1 MAQKAGT
8 YDTYGQVGIREDL
21 ADVIHN
27 VSPEDTPFQS
37 VIGSQRVRNIFT
49 EWQTDALA
57 TATTSN
63 AQVEGFEY
71 TYVDPTSTTR
81 VGNYTQIMS
90 KTSQVSKTADAVNT
104 AGRARESAYQIVKRG
119 RELKRDREKILLA
132 NQASVAGTS
141 TAGGARYMGGFPSW
155 LETNARR
162 GTGGADGGY
171 NTGTKVVDA
180 ATDSTTA
187 MRTFTETLFKDML
200 QDVYIN
206 SDSTPRLAM
215 MHPKHKRM
223 FSEFAGI
230 SDLRTETG
238 ARGNRQAAIIAGA
251 DRYLSD
257 WGPLDVVVDR
267 FQRPREVFAVNPEYL
282 SRGVLRPMSQVNPAE
297 DSDARKTVLVCEE
310 TLIVKNEA
318 AHGVLADLNSV

>member
-1 MAQKAGT
+1 MAQSAGT
-8 YDTYGQVGIREDL
+8 FDTYGQVGIREDL
-21 ADVIHN
+21 ENVIFN
-27 VSPEDTPFQS
+27 VTPEDTPFQS
-37 VIGSQRVRNIFT
+37 MIGSQRVRNTFH

-57 TATTSN
+57 AATTNN

-71 TYVDPTSTTR
+71 TYTDPTATTR
-81 VGNYTQIMS
+81 VGNYAQIMS

-119 RELKRDREKILLA
+119 RELKRDRERILLA
-132 NQASVAGTS
+132 NQASFAGYS
-141 TAGGARYMGGFPSW
+141 TAARTMGGFPAW

-171 NTGTKVVDA
+171 NGTTKVVDA

-187 MRTFTETLFKDML
+187 MRTFTETLLKDML

-206 SDSTPRLAM
+206 SDSSPRYLL
-215 MHPKHKRM
+215 MHPKQKRT
-223 FSEFAGI
+223 FSGFTGI
-230 SDLRTETG
+230 SDLRHDADSSG
-238 ARGNRQAAIIAGA
+238 RRQAAIIAGA

-257 WGPLDVVVDR
+257 WGMLTVAVDR
-267 FQRPREVFAVNPEYL
+267 FQRARDVFAVNPEYL

-318 AHGVLADLNSV
+318 AHGVLADLNS